1 MTKKELEN
9 IFKELNQGTQ
19 KNSSHSPSSK
29 QKFNYIYQKENKLEN
44 THIRPTFIIEKD
56 LINRLD
62 KLAEEKY
69 GYKSQFINRAIKDL
83 LDKVE
88 NDNIIE
94 ENYKNTTFP
103 LRNDLKIQIDQLT
116 DNNKENQNYFINEA
130 LNTILNKINHTH
142 K

>member
-1 MTKKELEN
+1 MTKQELEN

-19 KNSSHSPSSK
+19 KDSSDSPSSK
-29 QKFNYIYQKENKLEN
+29 QKFNYIYQKENKLKD
-44 THIRPTFIIEKD
+44 THIRRTFIIEKD
-56 LINRLD
+56 LINHLD
-62 KLAEEKY
+62 KLAEGKH
-69 GYKSQFINRAIKDL
+69 GYKSQFINQAIKNL
-83 LDKVE
+83 LNEIE

-94 ENYKNTTFP
+94 EDYKNTTFP

-130 LNTILNKINHTH
+130 LNTILNKINYTH